1 MDSKRHGGNLNVFVF
16 GVLVGVAATL
26 LLTTKKGRKL
36 LKVLTDEGVDRL
48 SQLENMVKD
57 IELEEDEDEYYADEE
72 GPIGESEESDGDD
85 YVEEP
90 ERRVERKIEKIEVK
104 PRAHETSEKEEG
116 HKSRKRL
123 FRGIRK
129 KTARS

>member
-1 MDSKRHGGNLNVFVF
+1 MDSKRHGGNLNLFVF

-36 LKVLTDEGVDRL
+36 LKALTDEGVDKL
-48 SQLENMVKD
+48 SQLENMVKE
-57 IELEEDEDEYYADEE
+57 IEIEEEEDEYDADEE
-72 GPIGESEESDGDD
+72 GPVGESEVSD

-90 ERRVERKIEKIEVK
+90 ERRGEKKIERIEVK
-104 PRAHETSEKEEG
+104 SRPKIGEMNEKEESS
-116 HKSRKRL
+116 KSRKRL

-129 KTARS
+129 KTAKT